1 MSDGGLLKNYIF
13 EKNAMTT
20 KEFVKNFYLEKQN
33 IFNSSFDTQS
43 EHRTLVSTKIE
54 ELKLNDIE
62 NEKLKKIISYLL
74 DDTFYTILLGLDGS
88 ASIGASQETFKI
100 YDEKDKL
107 ISESGDLEGYAY
119 EYFHE
124 SKLETE
130 NSKCDFIAQIHLKK
144 ENEGGR
150 KNYVKSDYRCQLV
163 FNFDDH
169 QTSARQI
176 YIGTDYAFPGDIKNA
191 EIDILSQEYFHGKLK
206 SGMGFKLYEN
216 SQLIGSGKIIKLVN
230 KKLNKLS

>member
-1 MSDGGLLKNYIF
+1 
-13 EKNAMTT
+13 MTT
-20 KEFVKNFYLEKQN
+20 EEFVKNFYQEKQN
-33 IFNSSFDTQS
+33 ILSSSFDTQS
-43 EHRTLVSTKIE
+43 ESRTLVSTKIE

-62 NEKLKKIISYLL
+62 NEKLKMIISYLL

-100 YDEKDKL
+100 YDEEDKL

-144 ENEGGR
+144 ESEGGR
-150 KNYVKSDYRCQLV
+150 KNYVKSDYRCQLI
-163 FNFDDH
+163 FNFDDY

-176 YIGTDYAFPGDIKNA
+176 YIGTDYAFPGDIVNA
-191 EIDILSQEYFHGKLK
+191 EIDILSQAYFHAKLK
-206 SGMGFKLYEN
+206 AGMGFKLYEN
-216 SQLIGSGKIIKLVN
+216 LQIIGTGKIMKIVNEKLIKV
-230 KKLNKLS
+230 